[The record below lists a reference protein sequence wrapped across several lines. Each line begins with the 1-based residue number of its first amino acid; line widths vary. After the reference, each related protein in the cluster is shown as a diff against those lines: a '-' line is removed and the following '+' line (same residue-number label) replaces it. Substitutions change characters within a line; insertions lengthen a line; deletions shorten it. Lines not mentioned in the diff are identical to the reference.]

1 MGDLL
6 CVCVWWC
13 AVRRKFGRVLIVDLW
28 CVVCGVCLC
37 DVGDLFCVYVCVL
50 CCVLQVFKQALHL
63 CSQFLSCRMKSCL
76 FCSMWCCI
84 VMWCGLLQCDSVV
97 LCCGVAS

>member
-37 DVGDLFCVYVCVL
+37 DVGDLFCVYVCV
-50 CCVLQVFKQALHL
+50 CAVL
-63 CSQFLSCRMKSCL
+63 CS
-76 FCSMWCCI
+76 
-84 VMWCGLLQCDSVV
+84 
-97 LCCGVAS
+97 ASF